1 MCLYHFNRLLETFPT
16 RGCMICIEQFW
27 NEKHRQTCRLCRP
40 KFSRNGS
47 QWSSACIHSR
57 FGLQVLAGV
66 WQSQVCLLWGIGM
79 KFWRLW
85 QYHTSRI
92 WDLML
97 SSRMTM
103 LAPTEPGSSLSTS
116 RMREWRGWNGL
127 LWVQTSTQLN
137 TCGISLVELYML
149 EWPTEPPWL
158 TCHKSLLRNGMPSH
172 SRMWPSWWPAWGEG
186 AKLLWLHMD
195 LPHAIEVPDTDCKMN
210 GVYGQC
216 VFFPWP

>member
-27 NEKHRQTCRLCRP
+27 NEKHRQTCGLCRP
-40 KFSRNGS
+40 KFSQNGS

-103 LAPTEPGSSLSTS
+103 LAPTEPGSSLPPEWGSGEDGMACCES
-116 RMREWRGWNGL
+116 RPQPNWTLVGSAW
-127 LWVQTSTQLN
+127 SSC
-137 TCGISLVELYML
+137 TC
-149 EWPTEPPWL
+149 
-158 TCHKSLLRNGMPSH
+158 
-172 SRMWPSWWPAWGEG
+172 
-186 AKLLWLHMD
+186 
-195 LPHAIEVPDTDCKMN
+195 
-210 GVYGQC
+210 
-216 VFFPWP
+216 